1 MKKCYGIMLCVI
13 VMFAIFSSSM
23 VYPVFAMD
31 FQDTYTRESVEDDD
45 AFLEIASLQEAIV
58 DRVNHTLTTE
68 NEEHSY
74 SSHNYALISAEDI
87 QFNNMYKE
95 YLAPDIITKNLTG
108 DIALANLWSCD
119 YIWVLPVH
127 VEDITIT
134 IRLQRGIPLNESVAY
149 AMDENGNRILEDE
162 SIEKIK
168 AQEEKWKIISSSIDF
183 RDTRYEDVLDKME
196 YSVFRTND
204 LDASIGSV
212 VYFITIP
219 ELHSEAAVVL
229 SQETN
234 YYCLLPS
241 STSYNLSS
249 SISWNGFI
257 EQDVLKEQIDG
268 ISVSAEYDM
277 DGNILYGG
285 GYVSVDSKEAN
296 HEIPTLLLCLI
307 IFLFCTV
314 TLIIVNTKF
323 LKNKKIPKQEC
334 PHKLQNLRYPNAVG
348 LFYLPKKRTL
358 HFCKNH
364 V

>member
-162 SIEKIK
+162 
-168 AQEEKWKIISSSIDF
+168 
-183 RDTRYEDVLDKME
+183 
-196 YSVFRTND
+196 
-204 LDASIGSV
+204 
-212 VYFITIP
+212 
-219 ELHSEAAVVL
+219 
-229 SQETN
+229 
-234 YYCLLPS
+234 
-241 STSYNLSS
+241 
-249 SISWNGFI
+249 
-257 EQDVLKEQIDG
+257 VLK
-268 ISVSAEYDM
+268 
-277 DGNILYGG
+277 
-285 GYVSVDSKEAN
+285 K
-296 HEIPTLLLCLI
+296 
-307 IFLFCTV
+307 
-314 TLIIVNTKF
+314 
-323 LKNKKIPKQEC
+323 
-334 PHKLQNLRYPNAVG
+334 
-348 LFYLPKKRTL
+348 
-358 HFCKNH
+358 
-364 V
+364 